1 MRIIDHARRD
11 ALSRLLLESV
21 TTSAPGD
28 KLDEKL
34 AQLTF
39 TDMNDDREL
48 LLVYNVN
55 GTHVAPLVPAPSS
68 DDAAWW
74 DDPGKHHAQPKIAEY
89 S

>member
-1 MRIIDHARRD
+1 M
-11 ALSRLLLESV
+11 
-21 TTSAPGD
+21 TTSAPGE

-48 LLVYNVN
+48 RLVDTFN
-55 GTHVAPLVPAPSS
+55 GADVAPLVPPPSS

-74 DDPGKHHAQPKIAEY
+74 DDPGKRSA
-89 S
+89 